1 MILPLHYLRS
11 SVVINVVE
19 FIYLAQPQAGQASMR
34 ANLLILLG
42 AVLLSTTCAQQDSQF
57 DDVDEQELDDE
68 DFEEGGSFLDFSR
81 WSEFK
86 TRIQRHVDRDGLL
99 RARRWG
105 NIVNGILLSVTGP
118 VALAASAFGMR
129 LSHIVL
135 SLYVTA
141 FGGLLTGIELGLSPV
156 APWVSENL
164 IFLTTG
170 RGRTALLA
178 FAGNLI
184 W

>member
-1 MILPLHYLRS
+1 MTLVVSTRMQQFSVSRAYLYAP
-11 SVVINVVE
+11 VQ
-19 FIYLAQPQAGQASMR
+19 QPTFVS
-34 ANLLILLG
+34 I
-42 AVLLSTTCAQQDSQF
+42 C
-57 DDVDEQELDDE
+57 DE